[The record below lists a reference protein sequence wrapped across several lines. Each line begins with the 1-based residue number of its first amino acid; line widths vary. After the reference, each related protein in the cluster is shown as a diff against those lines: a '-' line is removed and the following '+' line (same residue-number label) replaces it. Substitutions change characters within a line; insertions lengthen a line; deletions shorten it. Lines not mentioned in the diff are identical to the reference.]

1 MRERANLGDGRC
13 GLTLSAHVCGRKRER
28 ESDDRAS

>member
-13 GLTLSAHVCGRKRER
+13 GLTLSARVCRRKRER
-28 ESDDRAS
+28 ESDDGAS

>member
-13 GLTLSAHVCGRKRER
+13 GVTLSARVCGRKRER
-28 ESDDRAS
+28 DSDDGAS